1 MHFDWAIARGESV
14 KDIENLGR
22 EIERLDKEINEI
34 D

>member
-1 MHFDWAIARGESV
+1 MHFDWAIARRESV